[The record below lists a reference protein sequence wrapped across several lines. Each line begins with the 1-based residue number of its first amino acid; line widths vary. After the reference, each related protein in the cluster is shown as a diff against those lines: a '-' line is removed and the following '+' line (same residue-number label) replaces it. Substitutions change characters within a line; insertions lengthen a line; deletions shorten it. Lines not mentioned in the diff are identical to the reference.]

1 MHNHPFEKSRTK
13 RHRQRGIF
21 KTRPR
26 QQQQGGDQMPQEPE
40 MQNTSGVKN
49 SPRIRAGRNFLSCGE
64 RDDSLPVL
72 HVARRPEDDPWPQA
86 RKKMLDKRGGHFCII
101 RAVAIGL
108 GPAKKQ
114 GRAAK
119 HAKNDGQDS
128 RNRHLARNP

>member
-1 MHNHPFEKSRTK
+1 MRKAF
-13 RHRQRGIF
+13 
-21 KTRPR
+21 
-26 QQQQGGDQMPQEPE
+26 
-40 MQNTSGVKN
+40 GVKS

-64 RDDSLPVL
+64 RDDSLAVL

-86 RKKMLDKRGGHFCII
+86 RKKMLDKGGRGHFCII

-119 HAKNDGQDS
+119 HAKNNDVQDS
-128 RNRHLARNP
+128 PTTILPRLAFSRLDDQSESSSEGLLGGAL